1 MRIKEI
7 ILENT
12 AIHLR
17 GLPRFFKKEDPLA
30 KYVPERATHTFA
42 LHPDKWES
50 TFYSLTN
57 KDPRKLNYYRP
68 KDVEITADTLVADM
82 AIANKFYRAKTEEE
96 KLEFAKLYK
105 DSLKPLNSVDISTY
119 RMPEL
124 LIPNTQVNEQ
134 AEMINV
140 GKRLVDIDGIKL
152 NISGDGASVDV
163 IAMSDDGSK
172 QLGYVI
178 FDRDG
183 NTLVPDDLAVDER
196 YRGQGIAKIMYD
208 YIKSIGFK
216 IQRSFDQTS
225 AGKYFWDKNRGE
237 DIMVWESYAEY
248 APKGYLY
255 HGTTKNVSGF
265 SPFSHFGT
273 IGAATDRLD
282 DLDDG
287 SWDYNKKNIY
297 QVKLNMKNP
306 ANLGR
311 DLQENHTLKEYVYGL
326 LDMGVISREEYDS
339 ISDLTQLIN
348 LIKSKGYDGLFY
360 YNGTEDPGSRSYV
373 ILDPSQVKVVDVMNL
388 GTKKGYDKMRRLL
401 SKNPSRRS
409 KDLRSV
415 SVFENGGYVPV
426 NSKEA
431 KDPRFKMALS
441 VDIKPG
447 EIKRQA
453 AKMGMKTD
461 AAGRPPLLRK

>member
-1 MRIKEI
+1 MKIKEV

-17 GLPRFFKKEDPLA
+17 GLPRFFKKEDPLV

-68 KDVEITADTLVADM
+68 TDVEITADTLVADM

-124 LIPNTQVNEQ
+124 LIPNTHVNEQ

-140 GKRLVDIDGIKL
+140 GKKVVDVDGIKL
-152 NISGDGASVDV
+152 NVSGDGASIDV
-163 IAMSDDGSK
+163 IAMSGDGGK

-208 YIKSIGFK
+208 YIKSIGFTIK
-216 IQRSFDQTS
+216 RSFDQTS

-237 DIMVWESYAEY
+237 EGIVWESK
-248 APKGYLY
+248 PSGYLY
-255 HGTTKNVSGF
+255 HGTIKNVSAF
-265 SPFSHFGT
+265 YPFSHFGT

-282 DLDDG
+282 HLNDG
-287 SWDYNKKNIY
+287 SNYDKMNIY
-297 QVKLNMKNP
+297 QVKLNIKNP

-311 DLQENHTLKEYVYGL
+311 DINDNHSLKDYVKGL
-326 LDMGVISREEYDS
+326 LSSEIISSEEVKS
-339 ISDLTQLIN
+339 ISDLKQLID

-360 YNGTEDPGSRSYV
+360 YNGTEDPGSISYV
-373 ILDPSQVKVVDVMNL
+373 IFDPSQVKVIDVMNL
-388 GTKKGYDKMRRLL
+388 STKEGYNKMVRLRK
-401 SKNPSRRS
+401 KNPSSRM
-409 KDLRSV
+409 
-415 SVFENGGYVPV
+415 FENGGYVPV

-431 KDPRFKMALS
+431 KDPRFSMALS

-453 AKMGMKTD
+453 AKMGLKTD

>member
-1 MRIKEI
+1 MRIKEV

-17 GLPRFFKKEDPLA
+17 GLPRFFKKEDPLV

-68 KDVEITADTLVADM
+68 TDVEITADTLVADM

-96 KLEFAKLYK
+96 KLQFAKLYK

-134 AEMINV
+134 AEMI
-140 GKRLVDIDGIKL
+140 
-152 NISGDGASVDV
+152 
-163 IAMSDDGSK
+163 
-172 QLGYVI
+172 
-178 FDRDG
+178 
-183 NTLVPDDLAVDER
+183 E
-196 YRGQGIAKIMYD
+196 
-208 YIKSIGFK
+208 
-216 IQRSFDQTS
+216 
-225 AGKYFWDKNRGE
+225 
-237 DIMVWESYAEY
+237 ESNAQY
-248 APKGYLY
+248 APSGYLY

-326 LDMGVISREEYDS
+326 LDMGVISREEFDS
-339 ISDLTQLIN
+339 ISDLKQLID

-373 ILDPSQVKVVDVMNL
+373 ILDPSQVKIVDVMNL

-409 KDLRSV
+409 KNLRSV
-415 SVFENGGYVPV
+415 GVFENDESVPTIGINVRSDKTVDYADLIVDGKKYYESRRSDSLRPYVGRRVGIVKTGAGPAMAIGEV
-426 NSKEA
+426 TVGEPTVVDEKQFR
-431 KDPRFKMALS
+431 KLQDKHLVPRGSSF
-441 VDIKPG
+441 DIKPG
-447 EIKRQA
+447 TTKYLYPMLDPVRY
-453 AKMGMKTD
+453 D
-461 AAGRPPLLRK
+461 RPKSVGHGIIARKIV